1 MSTAFDYEISALVA
15 HAGRMSLLDR
25 VLEADDTG
33 AVAEVTIRE
42 DSLFHGHGGEGGVG
56 GWVGIEFMAQT
67 AGAWA
72 GWNARTRGEAP
83 KIGFLLGTRHY
94 DCRRP
99 TFKVGECL
107 RIEVRQTFWA
117 ENGLGQFDCS
127 ISIDGAEVA
136 TAALTVFE
144 PREGQDGKEGGH
156 E

>member
-1 MSTAFDYEISALVA
+1 MKTSFEYEISELVA

-25 VLEADDTG
+25 VLEANDTG

-42 DSLFHGHGGEGGVG
+42 DSLFYGEGGVG
-56 GWVGIEFMAQT
+56 GWVGVEFMAQT

-72 GWNARTRGEAP
+72 GWNARRRGEAP

-94 DCRRP
+94 ECNRP
-99 TFKVGECL
+99 TFKAGECL
-107 RIEVRQTFWA
+107 SVEVRQTFWA

-127 ISIDGAEVA
+127 ISIDGAKVA

-144 PREGQDGKEGGH
+144 PQETH